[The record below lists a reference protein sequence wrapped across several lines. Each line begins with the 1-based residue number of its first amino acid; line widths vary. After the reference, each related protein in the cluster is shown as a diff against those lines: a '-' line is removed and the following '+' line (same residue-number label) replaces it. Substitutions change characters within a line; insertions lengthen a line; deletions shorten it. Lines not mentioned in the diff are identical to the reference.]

1 MSNMRINR
9 VVFDKNIFINYTKIV
24 DVRSENEFL
33 EDCIPSSINL
43 PVLNNKERIIIGTQ
57 YKENSFD
64 ARKQGAAII
73 SHNISKII
81 LKDIFKKEDKILIY
95 CWRGGLRSLSL
106 YLVLKQIG
114 FNVELLEGGYKS
126 YRKYIVNFFD
136 NEIYKFQFNQ
146 IKGVTGVGKT
156 LFLNILKDYAS
167 VLDLEGIAKH
177 KGSIL
182 GDIPKQKQ
190 PSQKLFETELFA
202 KLMLLGTKDIIWVES
217 ESIKIGKL
225 NIPSNLWRK
234 MGEGLSVKLNSSLK
248 ERVSFI
254 LKDYKYFTKE
264 PSLMKN
270 AMRVLKKIIQR
281 EDYSVIEKNLL
292 KGDYSKFVE
301 SLIVHHY
308 DKAYKKTRSEV
319 NDSHDNIIDIDQI
332 NKKTFLEVI
341 KTSNFFNQND

>member
-1 MSNMRINR
+1 M
-9 VVFDKNIFINYTKIV
+9 
-24 DVRSENEFL
+24 L
-33 EDCIPSSINL
+33 
-43 PVLNNKERIIIGTQ
+43 GH
-57 YKENSFD
+57 
-64 ARKQGAAII
+64 
-73 SHNISKII
+73 HN
-81 LKDIFKKEDKILIY
+81 EDKILIY

-202 KLMLLGTKDIIWVES
+202 KLMLLGTKKIIWVES

-234 MGEGLSVKLNSSLK
+234 MGEGLSVKLNSSLSTYFGIL
-248 ERVSFI
+248 VCISFGVHDKVAKRMKQSDTHVNGTD
-254 LKDYKYFTKE
+254 LPCTK
-264 PSLMKN
+264 N
-270 AMRVLKKIIQR
+270 
-281 EDYSVIEKNLL
+281 
-292 KGDYSKFVE
+292 
-301 SLIVHHY
+301 
-308 DKAYKKTRSEV
+308 T
-319 NDSHDNIIDIDQI
+319 
-332 NKKTFLEVI
+332 NKK
-341 KTSNFFNQND
+341 